1 MATATRNVGVAV
13 IGCGRWGK
21 NLVRNFN
28 ELGVLSAVCDTDSV
42 LLHKVET
49 GTPMCTDY
57 RQLLTEPSV
66 DGVAIATPSG
76 THYQIAKEFLLAG
89 KDVMV
94 EKPMALSVDEGME
107 LVALAEEKG
116 RVLLVGHLLE
126 YHPAIVQLEK
136 IVDAGKL
143 GRINYI
149 SSTRLDFGNVQQG
162 SDVLWTFAPHDIDTI
177 LLLVKRTPVSVA
189 TTGGDY
195 IEDGA
200 IDVSMNTL
208 DFGGGL
214 KALLFLSWLYPYKE
228 RKLVVIGDKGM
239 AVFDDVGKDKLT
251 LYPNIVAW
259 RQGRPLTKMEDG
271 QVIAVDDIEPLR
283 LECQDFI
290 HCIVS
295 RDKPRVSTA
304 RAIQVL
310 RLLTACQESAR
321 SGGIPV
327 MIDRATPD
335 NVFIHPTATIDPG
348 ALIGKS
354 TKVWHYSHVSAGA
367 VIGEGCVLGQN
378 VYIGPGVRIGNG
390 VKIQN
395 NVSVYEGVTLEDDV
409 FCGPSCVF
417 TNDKYPNATTDNRR
431 SWRKTLVRKG
441 AAIGANATILCG
453 VTIGRNALVGA
464 GAMVTKDVPEGAV
477 VYGNPAMVKK
487 QNDLL
492 QIIRKHEVVEK

>member
-1 MATATRNVGVAV
+1 MVKNERSVKVAV
-13 IGCGRWGK
+13 IGCGRWGR
-21 NLVRNFN
+21 NLVRNFD
-28 ELGVLSAVCDTDSV
+28 ELGVLSFVCDTDSIT
-42 LLHKVET
+42 LHKVEA
-49 GTPMCTDY
+49 GAPMCADY
-57 RQLLTEPSV
+57 RLLLNEPSV

-89 KDVMV
+89 KDVLV

-126 YHPAIVQLEK
+126 YHPAVVKLKE
-136 IVDAGKL
+136 IVDTNTLGK
-143 GRINYI
+143 ISYI

-177 LLLVKRTPVSVA
+177 LLLVERTPISVA

-195 IEDGA
+195 IASGA

-208 DFGGGL
+208 DFGEGL

-228 RKLVVIGDKGM
+228 RKLVIIGDRGM

-259 RQGRPLTKMEDG
+259 QQGRPITKMEDG
-271 QVIAVDDIEPLR
+271 QVIATDDTEPLR

-290 HCIVS
+290 RCI
-295 RDKPRVSTA
+295 RDRGKPRVSTA

-321 SGGIPV
+321 SGGLPV
-327 MIDRATPD
+327 MIDP
-335 NVFIHPTATIDPG
+335 VMSSGSFVHPTATVDAG
-348 ALIGKS
+348 ALIGS
-354 TKVWHYSHVSAGA
+354 GTKVWHYSHVSAGA
-367 VIGEGCVLGQN
+367 VIGKRCVLGQN

-390 VKIQN
+390 VRIQN

-417 TNDKYPNATTDNRR
+417 TNDKYPSAVTANR
-431 SWRKTLVRKG
+431 SNWLKTLVKKG

-453 VTIGRNALVGA
+453 VTVGCNALVGA
-464 GAMVTKDVPEGAV
+464 GAVVTKDVPDGAI
-477 VYGNPAMVKK
+477 VYGNPARAK
-487 QNDLL
+487 NE
-492 QIIRKHEVVEK
+492 R

>member
-1 MATATRNVGVAV
+1 MATMTRPVGVAV

-21 NLVRNFN
+21 NLVRNFD
-28 ELGVLSAVCDTDSV
+28 ELGVLSCICDLDESLLSSIETVTFAGRIRYLRPLLNDS
-42 LLHKVET
+42 
-49 GTPMCTDY
+49 
-57 RQLLTEPSV
+57 SV
-66 DGVAIATPSG
+66 DGVVIATPSN
-76 THYQIAKEFLLAG
+76 THYKIAKEFLLAG

-94 EKPMALSVDEGME
+94 EKPMALSVDEGMD
-107 LVALAEEKG
+107 LIAIAEERG

-136 IVDAGKL
+136 MVDAGEL
-143 GRINYI
+143 GKINYI

-162 SDVLWTFAPHDIDTI
+162 SDVLWTFAPHDLDTV
-177 LLLVKRTPVSVA
+177 LLLMKRAPVSAA

-195 IEDGA
+195 IETGA

-208 DFGGGL
+208 DFGEGL

-251 LYPNIVAW
+251 VYPNTVAW
-259 RQGRPLTKMEDG
+259 QHGKPLTKMEDG
-271 QVIAVDDIEPLR
+271 RVINVDDVEPLR

-295 RDKPRVSTA
+295 RDKPRVSVA

-310 RLLTACQESAR
+310 QLLTACQESAR

-327 MIDRATPD
+327 MINQAMPS
-335 NVFIHPTATIDPG
+335 NVFVHPTATIDPG
-348 ALIGKS
+348 ALIGRS
-354 TKVWHYSHVSAGA
+354 TKVWHYCHVSAGA
-367 VIGEGCVLGQN
+367 VIGERCVLGQS
-378 VYIGPGVRIGNG
+378 VYVGPGVRIGNG

-395 NVSVYEGVTLEDDV
+395 NVSVYEGVMLEDDV

-417 TNDKYPNATTDNRR
+417 TNDKYPRATADNRR
-431 SWRKTLVRKG
+431 SWKTTLVRRG
-441 AAIGANATILCG
+441 ATIGANATILCG
-453 VTIGRNALVGA
+453 ITIGRDALVGA
-464 GAMVTKDVPEGAV
+464 GAVVTKDVPDGAV
-477 VYGNPAMVKK
+477 AYGNPATV
-487 QNDLL
+487 
-492 QIIRKHEVVEK
+492 RGEK